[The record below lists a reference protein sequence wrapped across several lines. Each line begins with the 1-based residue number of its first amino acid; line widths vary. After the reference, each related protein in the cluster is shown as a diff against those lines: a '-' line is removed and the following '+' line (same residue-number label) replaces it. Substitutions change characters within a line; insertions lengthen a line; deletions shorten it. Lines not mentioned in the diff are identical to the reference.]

1 MTRLIHLNHQ
11 TAPHI
16 ATLIAQNKSG
26 GHHLF
31 TSLPLAEQN
40 KRTAYELEQLW
51 RRINPAHTLR
61 YEIPAHHNAA

>member
-1 MTRLIHLNHQ
+1 MTRLIDLNYK

-26 GHHLF
+26 GHYLF

-40 KRTAYELEQLW
+40 KRVAFQLDHLW
-51 RRINPAHTLR
+51 RRINPAHTIR
-61 YEIPAHHNAA
+61 YEVPAQSHAA